1 MIYRDQEG
9 TFMERHKLV
18 ILDDAF
24 GLKIE
29 FAAVFP
35 FGDMSFKHEGDDGFR
50 PSDAGESFRRLVL
63 FPIER

>member
-9 TFMERHKLV
+9 TFMERHKLI

-24 GLKIE
+24 GFKIE

-35 FGDMSFKHEGDDGFR
+35 FGNVSFKHEGDDGFC
-50 PSDAGESFRRLVL
+50 PSDAGESF
-63 FPIER
+63 

>member
-24 GLKIE
+24 GFKIE

-35 FGDMSFKHEGDDGFR
+35 FGNVSLKHEGYDGFC
-50 PSDAGESFRRLVL
+50 PSDAGESL
-63 FPIER
+63 